1 MNAADYNYNILIA
14 IISGTLLFLLLAF
27 FIIVF
32 LLIYQKRRKQHIL
45 EKQAMQTTF
54 EQNLLQSQL
63 EMQEQ
68 TFDSISQEIHDS
80 VGQLLSLAKVQLS
93 IAEQNVTTDK
103 RLLSE
108 IKNNIGNALNDLR
121 DIAKS
126 LSSERLHQL
135 CFSQAVEQELQRM
148 SRTNLFEVFF
158 TKEGEDREIT
168 EQKKIIIF
176 RILQEVLQNIL
187 KHAHANEVVV
197 RLVFHE
203 KEFTTDV
210 SDNGVGF
217 VVEDVNTQADGLGL
231 RNIIARTS
239 LIGGTVSIQS
249 KPGYGTHITLNIP
262 YE

>member
-1 MNAADYNYNILIA
+1 MQVQAKDIIIIVILVTIVFLVAAA
-14 IISGTLLFLLLAF
+14 FLLLY
-27 FIIVF
+27 INM
-32 LLIYQKRRKQHIL
+32 YNNRKKKHIL

-54 EQNLLQSQL
+54 EQNLLQSRL

-68 TFDSISQEIHDS
+68 TFDTISQEIHDS

-217 VVEDVNTQADGLGL
+217 VVEDVNMQADGLGL
-231 RNIIARTS
+231 RNMIARTS